1 MSNSEKILNQENKG
15 TVNTSKTKD
24 SLTGKVI
31 KGVGGVFD
39 VLTEQGRF
47 VCMAR
52 GKLRKEGI
60 LAGDNVLISSDGRGY
75 AVEKIFERKNSFIRP
90 PLSNLDMLIIVIAPV
105 PKPDYLLV
113 EKLIVYCVKNK
124 VEPVILVNKCD
135 IDCNVYEKCYNDF
148 KDKVKVIKS
157 AALCGK
163 GIKQI
168 KSLIKG
174 KTVCFAG
181 QSAVGKSSL
190 INALLPESNLKTAS
204 ISKKTE
210 RGKHTTRHVEL
221 FRFDGGFIADTCGF
235 SVLELFD
242 IGVNEVAKIFFG
254 ECGCKFSDCLHKDE
268 PYCCVREMVQNGE
281 ISKERYERYL
291 KIIEN
296 LNGSSNK
303 NERS

>member
-1 MSNSEKILNQENKG
+1 MNNSEKTLDI
-15 TVNTSKTKD
+15 VNDGKIDTNKTKK

-47 VCMAR
+47 ICMAR

-60 LAGDNVLISSDGRGY
+60 LAGDNVLISSDGNGFT
-75 AVEKIFERKNSFIRP
+75 VEKIFERKNFFIRP
-90 PLSNLDMLIIVIAPV
+90 PLSNLDMLIVVIAPV

-157 AALCGK
+157 SALLGK

-168 KSLIKG
+168 NSLIKG

-190 INALLPESNLKTAS
+190 INKLLPESNLKTATM
-204 ISKKTE
+204 SKKTE

-221 FRFDGGFIADTCGF
+221 FRFGDGFIADTCGF

-242 IGVNEVAKIFFG
+242 VSVSDVAKIFFG

-268 PYCCVREMVQNGE
+268 PYCCVREMVKNGA
-281 ISKERYERYL
+281 ISKDRYDRYL

-303 NERS
+303 NERN